1 MNNFRT
7 NIHQNALYGISTGVS
22 ICADAVKGTMGAK
35 GRNVFIEQEF
45 YPFHIITNDGATI
58 IDNIVLEDPLEKRGH
73 ALIKEATD
81 RSNKNAGDGS
91 TTTVVLIDAILKEG
105 MKKGINTLEI
115 KNSLDECLLLVEKSI
130 DEQKKKI
137 TEKEVEQVATIAGES
152 ESLGKT
158 LGEIYKL
165 IGRDGIIHLEG
176 SGTYDT
182 SYSFIEGVRFF
193 DTGYL
198 SPFMVHDE
206 RAVKEGRKETRA
218 VYENPTIL
226 VTKRKIQT
234 INDINPLLQTIE
246 ERHQKGELKNKD
258 LVIFTD
264 DMDSGVASLM
274 VKAHKEKIFNI
285 LIIKAPTL
293 WKNFV
298 FEDFARITGSTI
310 VEDASGITFSNL
322 KLSHL
327 GTCGKIIVDKEET
340 VVIGISDIKDHIAE
354 LQAKGDDDSKL
365 RLSWLTTKTA
375 ILKLGA
381 NSESELSYLRLKAE
395 DAINASRLALQDGVV
410 IGGGIA
416 LLNASKN
423 LPDTIGGQI
432 LSVALWIPFAQILNN
447 AGSTYSATD
456 PIFGGSI
463 GFNAKTGEVSDM
475 WKSGIV
481 DAAKVTKNAVRN
493 AIGVASTILTGSVAI
508 SIPRKTSEQVAMEAL
523 QNKGLRF

>member
-1 MNNFRT
+1 MQNFRT
-7 NIHQNALYGISTGVS
+7 NIHQNALVGIANGVS
-22 ICADAVKGTMGAK
+22 ICADAVRGTMGARGK
-35 GRNVFIEQEF
+35 NVFIEQEF

-58 IDNIVLEDPLEKRGH
+58 IDNIILSDPLEKRGH

-91 TTTVVLIDAILKEG
+91 TTTVVLLDALLKEG
-105 MKKGINTLEI
+105 MKTGVNTLEI
-115 KNSLDECLLLVEKSI
+115 KHSLDECLPIIEKSI
-130 DEQKKKI
+130 DENKKTI
-137 TEKEVEQVATIAGES
+137 TEKEVEDVATVAGES
-152 ESLGKT
+152 VELGKT
-158 LGEIYKL
+158 LAEIYGL

-182 SYSFIEGVRFF
+182 SYNFIEGVRFF

-226 VTKRKIQT
+226 VTKRKIST
-234 INDINPLLQTIE
+234 LNDINPLLE
-246 ERHQKGELKNKD
+246 ALERQNKKD

-274 VKAHKEKIFNI
+274 VKAHKEHVFNI
-285 LIIKAPTL
+285 LIIKAPVL
-293 WKNFV
+293 WKPEV
-298 FEDFARITGSTI
+298 FEDFAKVTGSTI
-310 VEDASGITFSNL
+310 VEDASGITFKNL
-322 KLSHL
+322 QLSHL

-340 VVIGISDIKDHIAE
+340 VVIGISDIKDHIND
-354 LQAKGDDDSKL
+354 LKSRQDDVSKL

-395 DAINASRLALQDGVV
+395 DAINASRLALQDGIVA
-410 IGGGIA
+410 GGGIA
-416 LLNASKN
+416 LLNVIKD
-423 LPDTIGGQI
+423 LPDTVGGKILKEALQAPFKQI
-432 LSVALWIPFAQILNN
+432 CSN
-447 AGSTYSATD
+447 AGVTATVD
-456 PIFGGSI
+456 DFKKTGNMGID
-463 GFNAKTGEVSDM
+463 AKTGKSVDM
-475 WKSGIV
+475 YKAGIV

-493 AIGVASTILTGSVAI
+493 ALGVASTILTGSVAI
-508 SIPRKTSEQVAMEAL
+508 SIPEMSAQQIAYEMM
-523 QNKGLRF
+523 QNKGMRF